1 VVGILGT
8 TLTRPPCFVEQAA
21 CCIVSS
27 NHNEHFDAYV
37 LSESSLF
44 VYEDKLVLKTCGT
57 TRLLAAA
64 PTILQLAAGLDMC
77 PRRCKYSRAS
87 FLFPEQQ
94 VGFGLRKVKMSC
106 LPSVWVL
113 KVKDLGR
120 SCSDGPLWSVTTFEI
135 KLKAVSCP
143 LFHNLLWKC
152 RGTLIV

>member
-1 VVGILGT
+1 VYPWHESDKP
-8 TLTRPPCFVEQAA
+8 TLFMVQAA

-57 TRLLAAA
+57 TRLLAAV
-64 PTILQLAAGLDMC
+64 PTILQLAAGLDMG

-94 VGFGLRKVKMSC
+94 VRWFARRVFCRTCGPCESRKRRTWVEARAMGL
-106 LPSVWVL
+106 SVQSPRL
-113 KVKDLGR
+113 R
-120 SCSDGPLWSVTTFEI
+120 
-135 KLKAVSCP
+135 A
-143 LFHNLLWKC
+143 
-152 RGTLIV
+152 R